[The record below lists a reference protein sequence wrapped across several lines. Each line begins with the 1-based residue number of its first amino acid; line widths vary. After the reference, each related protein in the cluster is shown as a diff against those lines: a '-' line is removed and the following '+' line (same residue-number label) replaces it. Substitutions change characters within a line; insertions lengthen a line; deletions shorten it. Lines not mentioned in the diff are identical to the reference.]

1 MQFEHFT
8 YCEAKFTFKIEQVEQ
23 EETIVQLGEQELVLR
38 MASGLQSEQFV
49 AEEQLSQ

>member
-8 YCEAKFTFKIEQVEQ
+8 YCDAKFTFKIEQVKHEG
-23 EETIVQLGEQELVLR
+23 TIVQLAEQEVVLR

-49 AEEQLSQ
+49 SEEQLSQ